1 MKIAVFAS
9 GNGSNF
15 QALVDYFRENKL
27 PDTFEWLFCDQP
39 NAFVLERAEKLHVP
53 FHFFHQKNFHLKE
66 NMKKKF

>member
-27 PDTFEWLFCDQP
+27 PDTFEWLF
-39 NAFVLERAEKLHVP
+39 VTSRMLLS
-53 FHFFHQKNFHLKE
+53 
-66 NMKKKF
+66 